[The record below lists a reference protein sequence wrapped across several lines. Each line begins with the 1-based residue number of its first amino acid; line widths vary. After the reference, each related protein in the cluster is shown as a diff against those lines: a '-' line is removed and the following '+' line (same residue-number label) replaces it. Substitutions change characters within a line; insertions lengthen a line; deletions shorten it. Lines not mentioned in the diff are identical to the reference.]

1 MKIVVVFFNCSLSK
15 YIRCDIYGGN
25 YREQWEESM
34 TTDHGGG
41 QWEESMTTDH
51 GGEQWEESMT
61 TDHGID

>member
-1 MKIVVVFFNCSLSK
+1 MKIVGVFFNCSLSK

-25 YREQWEESM
+25 YR
-34 TTDHGGG
+34 G